1 MLKLRRGLLTAGLAV
16 TVVGALGVA
25 AMVDAE
31 ATPVTAATGSQAA
44 DSTPPALLPW
54 GEKPSRIRTG
64 KAGMSSEELRAAGLS
79 AALDPRGA
87 TEPVGRYAPKGRP
100 GVAAET
106 AKSTTLAAATSYF
119 YNFGR
124 HVAVTDGYYANLSI
138 AKPRLHA
145 KDAHSLAELAV
156 QSGDSKQ
163 IVEVGWTVDRAVNN
177 GSEEPHLFVYHWV
190 NGKTSCYNGCGW
202 VQTHPTVKPGA
213 KLATGAKRF
222 GIQFVDDAWW
232 ISYDSEFIGYFPEKL
247 WTEEGGVES
256 FRQTGLVQ
264 LFGEVAGSANPC
276 SQMGNGLPGKD
287 PGAAVIGS
295 ISYLNGPVVALDL
308 QSTSSHYTVNLRSAR
323 TFQYGGTPSYSADSG
338 ITC

>member
-1 MLKLRRGLLTAGLAV
+1 VLKLRRGLLTAGLAV
-16 TVVGALGVA
+16 SVVGALGVA
-25 AMVDAE
+25 AVVDAE
-31 ATPVTAATGSQAA
+31 AAPVAAVPGPQAAT
-44 DSTPPALLPW
+44 STPPAVLPW
-54 GEKPSRIRTG
+54 GEKPSKIRTG

-106 AKSTTLAAATSYF
+106 AKSTTLAAATTYF

-124 HVAVTDGYYANLSI
+124 HLAVTDGYYANLTI
-138 AKPRLHA
+138 AKPRLHE

-156 QSGDSKQ
+156 QSADSKQ

-190 NGKTSCYNGCGW
+190 DGKSSCYNGCGW

-232 ISYDSEFIGYFPEKL
+232 ISYDSEFIGYFPETL
-247 WTEEGGVES
+247 WTDQRVES
-256 FRQTGLVQ
+256 FRQSGLVQ
-264 LFGEVAGSANPC
+264 IFGEVAGAANPC

-295 ISYLNGPVVALDL
+295 VSYLNGPTVALDV
-308 QSTSSHYTVNLRSAR
+308 QSNSSQYTINVRSAR
-323 TFQYGGTPSYSADSG
+323 TFQYGGTPAYDPKTG
-338 ITC
+338 IVC